1 MNYHR
6 LKQSAIKTYWT
17 NQRSLRRKISH
28 HSKGWSIQTQS
39 RMLVVDVMAIKGEVG
54 EREGRKEKEIKDIP
68 SSWTVYPV

>member
-54 EREGRKEKEIKDIP
+54 GGGGEEGERDKGYTI
-68 SSWTVYPV
+68 